1 MMILHGAARPAV
13 LAVKRAEPVA
23 GAVQPGAPGPF
34 ATVFAETGRAGQGP
48 RGPDRTPPGA
58 PPLCIRKPARQ
69 HRPADARPRMTA
81 SIRARSGG
89 QPKGARCL
97 P

>member
-1 MMILHGAARPAV
+1 MTILHDAAGPAA
-13 LAVKRAEPVA
+13 LAVTVLNPSLLSSW
-23 GAVQPGAPGPF
+23 GASGPF
-34 ATVFAETGRAGQGP
+34 AIVFAETGRAGQGP

-69 HRPADARPRMTA
+69 DRPVDARLRMTVY
-81 SIRARSGG
+81 ICARSGG